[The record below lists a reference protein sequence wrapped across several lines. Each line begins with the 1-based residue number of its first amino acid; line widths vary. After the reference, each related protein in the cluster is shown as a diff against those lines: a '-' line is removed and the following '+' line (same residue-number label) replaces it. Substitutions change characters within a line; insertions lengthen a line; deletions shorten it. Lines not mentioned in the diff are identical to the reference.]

1 MSAKNQFDWIA
12 FYEEFADK
20 LLAYKDNRQDLIE
33 KIKQVYE
40 VTGIKLPTLERN
52 ENGDNEIIDIDPFTT
67 FGLFNKQITDEN
79 RIKIITEIKEL
90 FSINSDIPTS
100 FDGIPV
106 LMLMYGKEASNRKQ
120 EIDRQHYTIPNQRPK
135 DKHCGKI

>member
-1 MSAKNQFDWIA
+1 MSNNQFDWIP

-20 LLAYKDNRQDLIE
+20 LLAYKDNRQELIE

-67 FGLFNKQITDEN
+67 FGLFNKQITDAN
-79 RIKIITEIKEL
+79 RIKVTSKNISPKAKKYGIIEPTNKVGDLDAVE
-90 FSINSDIPTS
+90 SI
-100 FDGIPV
+100 
-106 LMLMYGKEASNRKQ
+106 
-120 EIDRQHYTIPNQRPK
+120 
-135 DKHCGKI
+135 